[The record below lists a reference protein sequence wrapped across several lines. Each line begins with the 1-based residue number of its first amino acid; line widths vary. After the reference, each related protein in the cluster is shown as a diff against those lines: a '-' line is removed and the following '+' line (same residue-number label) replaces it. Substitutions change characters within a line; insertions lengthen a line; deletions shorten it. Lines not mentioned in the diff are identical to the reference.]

1 MSYSAS
7 PDSLKSFVLAT
18 YRRHADSG
26 LVPFAKPS
34 ITVSRETGSDGEA
47 ICQLL
52 GERLTEAMPGAWSVW
67 DRNLLHLVLKEMQLS
82 EKVAEFLPEAG
93 RSGVEAFV
101 RELLGVHPSMWTMV
115 EKTNETIERLARV
128 GNVIIV
134 GRGAHLVAAR
144 HRKTFSVRIVCPLE
158 ERVRRLAARRE
169 ELDRDG
175 AREVIQKEDRDKE
188 EYLAKHFHRDIN
200 DPHDYDLVV
209 NTRHLKP
216 REAVALIEK
225 AFVEFLKGQED

>member
-1 MSYSAS
+1 MSYSTS

-18 YRRHADSG
+18 YWRHSNGG

-52 GERLTEAMPGAWSVW
+52 GERLSETMPDPWSVW
-67 DRNLLHLVLKEMQLS
+67 DRNLLHLVLKEMNLS
-82 EKVAEFLPEAG
+82 DKVAEFLPETG
-93 RSGVEAFV
+93 RTGVHAFV

-144 HRKTFSVRIVCPLE
+144 YRKTFSVRIVCPLE
-158 ERVRRLAARRE
+158 ERVRRFAAQNE
-169 ELDRDG
+169 DLDRDG
-175 AREVIQKEDRDKE
+175 ARKVIQKEDRDKE
-188 EYLAKHFHRDIN
+188 EYLAKHFYHDIN

-216 REAVALIEK
+216 HEAVGLIET
-225 AFVEFLKGQED
+225 AFAEFLKAQDD